1 MSERSKEHA
10 SKACEE
16 QSSESSNLSF
26 TADKGGTLVN
36 NPRSRLLFYLITAFF
51 LSCVVL
57 LNFWEGN
64 TSHQCHNAE
73 DDHRYRCE
81 SNKHDRRADGGED
94 HDDAGQNRDDP
105 REDGPS

>member
-26 TADKGGTLVN
+26 TADKGGALVN
-36 NPRSRLLFYLITAFF
+36 PWSRLLLYLLTAFF
-51 LSCVVL
+51 LSRVVL

-73 DDHRYRCE
+73 DDHCYRCE
-81 SNKHDRRADGGED
+81 SNEHDRRADGGED
-94 HDDAGQNRDDP
+94 HDDAGQNRDDS